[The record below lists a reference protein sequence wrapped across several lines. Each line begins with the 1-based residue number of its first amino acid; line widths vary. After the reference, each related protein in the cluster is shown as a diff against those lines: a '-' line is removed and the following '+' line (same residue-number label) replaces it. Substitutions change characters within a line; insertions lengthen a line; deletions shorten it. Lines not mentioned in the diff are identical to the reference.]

1 MSSVDVAWLR
11 MDRPSNLMVICGVLV
26 LRERISIARLRST
39 IAKRF
44 LRFPRFRQR
53 PVGRLPAAISGE
65 TDERFDLAHHVR
77 RVELPRGA
85 GDVELEALVSR
96 LVSAPLDHAASAV
109 AVPSRRATTRAAAR

>member
-1 MSSVDVAWLR
+1 MSAKRESMSSVDVAWLR

-44 LRFPRFRQR
+44 LRYPRFRQR
-53 PVGRLPAAISGE
+53 PVTSAGGYQWR

-77 RVELPRGA
+77 GVELKRGA

-96 LVSAPLDHAASAV
+96 LVSTPLDHGH
-109 AVPSRRATTRAAAR
+109 PL